1 MCVVIYIEIEFQY
14 QTSIETMS
22 QERPQQ
28 AQMDPVQLK
37 KMAETLGEDVRALKQ
52 QLEAANAEKDRIA
65 QEKASRDEEF
75 ERLNKD
81 MTQVK
86 EEKKRNFSEV
96 VQTDVKPFFERL
108 KKDQDPRL
116 VENMAMVEEQIS
128 TGLEDAFMKP
138 KDMALFQTVRA
149 ANSALTATS
158 QELERMFQSERE
170 WTEKFNALQKEKEE
184 YESKTQ
190 ESSKAV
196 EEAQALKDKALEDL
210 KAELAQLKAVHS
222 KNLAAVENHFDG
234 DGADGAVDSTAA
246 DGATTATPM
255 ETDGAAPAPAEAPA
269 ADATVRAEASNRGTN
284 FYGGFETLFDF
295 KPNTGWRNNRR
306 DDGF

>member
-1 MCVVIYIEIEFQY
+1 
-14 QTSIETMS
+14 MS

-28 AQMDPVQLK
+28 VQMDPAQLQ
-37 KMAETLGEDVRALKQ
+37 KMTETLGNDVRALKQ
-52 QLEAANAEKDRIA
+52 QLEAVNAEKERLA
-65 QEKASRDEEF
+65 KEKAERDAEYEK
-75 ERLNKD
+75 LNQD
-81 MTQVK
+81 MTLVK

-116 VENMAMVEEQIS
+116 VENVSLVEEQIS
-128 TGLEDAFMKP
+128 NGLEDAFMNKS
-138 KDMALFQTVRA
+138 DMALFQTVRA

-158 QELERMFQSERE
+158 QELERMFQTERT
-170 WTEKFNALQKEKEE
+170 WTEKYNKLEEEKKALEEKAQEE
-184 YESKTQ
+184 K
-190 ESSKAV
+190 KAI
-196 EEAQALKDKALEDL
+196 EEAQALKEKALEDL

-234 DGADGAVDSTAA
+234 DKDADTPATDGAP
-246 DGATTATPM
+246 ATTPM
-255 ETDGAAPAPAEAPA
+255 ETSDAVPATPAAPAATTDGAS
-269 ADATVRAEASNRGTN
+269 ATVRAEASNRGTN

-295 KPNTGWRNNRR
+295 KPNPNWRNNRR

>member
-1 MCVVIYIEIEFQY
+1 
-14 QTSIETMS
+14 MS
-22 QERPQQ
+22 QDRPQQ

-37 KMAETLGEDVRALKQ
+37 KMTESLGEDICALKQ
-52 QLEAANAEKDRIA
+52 QLDAANAERERLVS
-65 QEKASRDEEF
+65 EKTNRDAEF

-96 VQTDVKPFFERL
+96 IQKDVKPFFERL

-116 VENMAMVEEQIS
+116 VENMALVEEQIS
-128 TGLEDAFMKP
+128 SGLEDAFMQP
-138 KDMALFQTVRA
+138 NDMALFQTVRA

-170 WTEKFNALQKEKEE
+170 WTERYNTLQKEKDE
-184 YESKTQ
+184 YEVKTN
-190 ESSKAV
+190 
-196 EEAQALKDKALEDL
+196 EASEAHTLKDKALEEL

-222 KNLAAVENHFDG
+222 KNLAAVENHFDDTEG
-234 DGADGAVDSTAA
+234 GVATAVGTTVRAETGTAA
-246 DGATTATPM
+246 TTGTV
-255 ETDGAAPAPAEAPA
+255 AAVA
-269 ADATVRAEASNRGTN
+269 AVGTTVRAEASNRSTK
-284 FYGGFETLFDF
+284 FHGGFETLLDF
-295 KPNTGWRNNRR
+295 RPTTGWRDNRR